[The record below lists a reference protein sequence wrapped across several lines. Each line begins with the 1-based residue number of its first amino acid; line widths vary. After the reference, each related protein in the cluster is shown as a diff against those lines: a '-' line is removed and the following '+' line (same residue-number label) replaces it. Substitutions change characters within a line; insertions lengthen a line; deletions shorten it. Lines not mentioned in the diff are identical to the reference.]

1 MIKNVKDW
9 EKIQDTIFEIVD
21 QEKKKKKAPV
31 EVNRHPIAENKLEEP
46 YYLVYQQAFY
56 IG

>member
-1 MIKNVKDW
+1 M
-9 EKIQDTIFEIVD
+9 QDTIFEIVD